1 MEKQDFLNILYK
13 RQKEIYDS
21 IKNPDEIKTV
31 EDRIEGL
38 GDSGKLAE
46 VCNLIK
52 IVESMD

>member
-1 MEKQDFLNILYK
+1 MKNQDFLNILYK

-38 GDSGKLAE
+38 RDSGKLAE